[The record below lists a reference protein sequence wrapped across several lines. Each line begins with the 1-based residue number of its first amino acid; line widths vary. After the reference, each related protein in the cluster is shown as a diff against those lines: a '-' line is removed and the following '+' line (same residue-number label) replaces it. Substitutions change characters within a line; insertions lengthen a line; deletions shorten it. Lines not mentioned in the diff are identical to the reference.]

1 MAAPG
6 DICICA
12 ADKVS
17 PPWGVLGGVSGNIA
31 PILCTG
37 RSTGSGPCSLG
48 TETESWF
55 AIVLVEDDLE
65 LVDEELIT
73 ADNL

>member
-1 MAAPG
+1 M
-6 DICICA
+6 
-12 ADKVS
+12 
-17 PPWGVLGGVSGNIA
+17 SGIIA
-31 PILCTG
+31 LILCTG
-37 RSTGSGPCSLG
+37 RSTGSGPYSLG

>member
-1 MAAPG
+1 
-6 DICICA
+6 
-12 ADKVS
+12 
-17 PPWGVLGGVSGNIA
+17 
-31 PILCTG
+31 
-37 RSTGSGPCSLG
+37 LG